1 MMLGACLPSG
11 GVALEGAA
19 SLSCSPLV
27 LPVPGVCVGV
37 QHTVDSEDV
46 LVLDMV
52 LSIEREAAAN
62 PPILSRTTVA
72 QKGGLI

>member
-1 MMLGACLPSG
+1 MMLRACLPSG
-11 GVALEGAA
+11 GRLWRVWPH
-19 SLSCSPLV
+19 SLTPAWSCL
-27 LPVPGVCVGV
+27 VPGVCVGA
-37 QHTVDSEDV
+37 QHTVDV

-62 PPILSRTTVA
+62 TPILSRTTVA